1 MSSTLGEN
9 YKRGRIW
16 IEDQIISGPKLED
29 SLENFGVS
37 IGQVLY
43 VEYASASNQWP
54 TDNALASAKKGK
66 ETGTPEFIH
75 KTNGLY
81 NLGNSKSLIN

>member
-16 IEDQIISGPKLED
+16 IEDQIISGPKLEE

-43 VEYASASNQWP
+43 VEYASASN
-54 TDNALASAKKGK
+54 
-66 ETGTPEFIH
+66 
-75 KTNGLY
+75 
-81 NLGNSKSLIN
+81 